1 MYVMYRK
8 LRVLF
13 LLCLLL
19 VAGCM
24 DSSETNSGDSE
35 AEQVTIRFLHLWP
48 EAISSGQYRVVEQI
62 AEEYEDLYPHVSII
76 REDLENEQYKNK
88 LKILSATNE
97 LPDVG
102 LTWAAGFLSPYV
114 EGALFAPLDDLL
126 DGDFADSFIPGT
138 TEAFAI
144 DGHTYALPLEF
155 NVAPIYYNKE
165 IFRQFRLEIP
175 TTLDDLKHV
184 IAVLAEQNFTPIALG
199 NKDRWT
205 GSLWYMYL
213 ADRYAGQEVLADA
226 LEGRSSFLSDD
237 LVKAAEEVQE
247 LVDSHAFVR
256 GFNGLSNEEARAE
269 FLSGRAAMYLMGSWM
284 VPDFTTNTDIPLE
297 FRNHVGF
304 FKFPSVTGGKGH
316 IDDWIGGPGVGLF
329 VAENSPV
336 KEEAKRFVKHFVER
350 WGELAVT
357 EAGVIPATKVDAS
370 SFDLPQLYL
379 DLLNEVNQARSFTL
393 FADIQMNASVS
404 EVHLN
409 QIQALFAKAVTPEE
423 FSRVHDEAIIKGS
436 DQKRKTD

>member
-1 MYVMYRK
+1 MYRK
-8 LRVLF
+8 LRVL
-13 LLCLLL
+13 LLFCLLL
-19 VAGCM
+19 LTGCM
-24 DSSETNSGDSE
+24 DSGETNSEDSRT
-35 AEQVTIRFLHLWP
+35 EQVTIRFLHLWP
-48 EAISSGQYRVVEQI
+48 EAISAGQYRVVGQI
-62 AEEYEDLYPHVSII
+62 TQEYEELNPHVSIVT
-76 REDLENEQYKNK
+76 EDLENEQYKNK

-114 EGALFAPLDDLL
+114 EGELFSPLDDLL
-126 DGDFADSFIPGT
+126 DGEYADSFIPGT

-155 NVAPIYYNKE
+155 NVAPIFYNKE

-175 TTLDDLKHV
+175 TTLDELKHV
-184 IAVLAEQNFTPIALG
+184 ITVLAEQNFTPIALG

-213 ADRYAGQEVLADA
+213 ADRYAGHGALADA
-226 LEGRSSFLSDD
+226 LEGRASFLTDD
-237 LVKAAEEVQE
+237 LLKAAEEVQS
-247 LVDSHAFVR
+247 LVDNQAFIR

-284 VPDFTTNTDIPLE
+284 VPDFTTNMDIPQE
-297 FRNHVGF
+297 YRDNVGF
-304 FKFPSVTGGKGH
+304 FKFPVATGGKGT

-329 VAENSPV
+329 VAENSQV
-336 KEEAKRFVKHFVER
+336 KEEAKRFVKYFVER
-350 WGELAVT
+350 WGELAVA
-357 EAGVIPATKVDAS
+357 EAGVIPATKVDTS

-379 DLLNEVNQARSFTL
+379 DLFHEVNRARSFTL
-393 FADIQMNASVS
+393 FADVQMDAGVA

-409 QIQALFAKAVTPEE
+409 QIQALFAKAVMPDE
-423 FSRVHDEAIIKGS
+423 FSRIHDEAINS
-436 DQKRKTD
+436 EPDRQ

>member
-1 MYVMYRK
+1 MYRK

-13 LLCLLL
+13 LLGMMLL
-19 VAGCM
+19 AGCT
-24 DSSETNSGDSE
+24 DSGGTNGEDS
-35 AEQVTIRFLHLWP
+35 AADQVTIRFLHLWP
-48 EAISSGQYRVVEQI
+48 EAISAGQYRVVGQI
-62 AEEYEDLYPHVSII
+62 AREYEELYPHVSILT
-76 REDLENEQYKNK
+76 EDLENEQYKNK
-88 LKILSATNE
+88 LRILSATNE

-114 EGALFAPLDDLL
+114 EGKLFTPLDDLL
-126 DGDFADSFIPGT
+126 DSGFADAFIPGT

-155 NVAPIYYNKE
+155 NVAPIFYNKE

-175 TTLDDLKHV
+175 QTLDELKHV

-213 ADRYAGQEVLADA
+213 ADRYAGQQALADA
-226 LEGRSSFLSDD
+226 LEGRTSFLSKE
-237 LVKAAEEVQE
+237 LLKAAEEVQA

-269 FLSGRAAMYLMGSWM
+269 FLSGRAAMYFIGSWV
-284 VPDFTTNTDIPLE
+284 VPDFTTNADIPLE
-297 FRNHVGF
+297 FRSNVGF
-304 FKFPSVTGGKGH
+304 FKFPTSSDGRGH

-336 KEEAKRFVKHFVER
+336 KEEAKRFVQYFVER
-350 WGELAVT
+350 WGELSVT
-357 EAGVIPATKVDAS
+357 EAGVIPATKVDTS
-370 SFDLPQLYL
+370 SIDLPQLYL
-379 DLLNEVNQARSFTL
+379 ELIDEVNRARSFTL
-393 FADIQMNASVS
+393 FADVQMEAGVA

-409 QIQALFAKAVTPEE
+409 QIQALFAKAVTPED
-423 FSRVHDEAIIKGS
+423 FSLIHDEAINHRNE
-436 DQKRKTD
+436 DFRKN